1 MFNTK
6 VSSGEP
12 TRILTYSLNRPVTV
26 SLALYILVWLIKY
39 VDTFALRLDEKI
51 GEAILTKALGFIL
64 VVIYVWAC
72 GRKLR
77 DIGFHSRNLGKVLL
91 IAFAGFGSLYAIAFV
106 TQLLLLRS
114 SGEDAKFVLSAVD
127 PRTGMS
133 GGLLFGIWLLASN
146 LVNSAMEDGLFRG
159 VMIRLFLVRFSGWG
173 AIILQAI
180 LFSLWHVSWPLRRLL
195 DGQATLG
202 EAAFEA
208 FGLLLATLISGVV
221 YGYFYY
227 KTDNLWGV
235 FVGHTINNGIF
246 NVLFIQT
253 SIGMQA
259 GTEFGPFLA
268 FFLGGYVL
276 QIPIIALVTNRLK
289 TPEVKPWS
297 EFSMGKDM
305 PTPKMGI

>member
-1 MFNTK
+1 MSNIQ
-6 VSSGEP
+6 SSTREP
-12 TRILTYSLNRPVTV
+12 NRILAYSLKRPVLV
-26 SLALYILVWLIKY
+26 SFALYILAWVIKY
-39 VDTFALRLDEKI
+39 LDTFLFRLDELI
-51 GEAILTKALGFIL
+51 GEAFLTKSLGFIL
-64 VVIYVWAC
+64 VVVYVWVC

-91 IAFAGFGSLYAIAFV
+91 IALAGFGFLYAIAFV

-114 SGEDAKFVLSAVD
+114 SGEDARFVLSAVD

-133 GGLLFGIWLLASN
+133 GGLLFGIWLVVAN

-159 VMIRLFLVRFSGWG
+159 VMIRLLLVRFSGWG
-173 AIILQAI
+173 AIILQAA

-195 DGQATLG
+195 DGQAALG

-208 FGLLLATLISGVV
+208 FGLLLATLISGIV

-227 KTDNLWGV
+227 KTDNLWGA
-235 FVGHTINNGIF
+235 FVGHTINNSIF

-253 SIGMQA
+253 SAGMQA

-268 FFLGGYVL
+268 LFLGGYVL
-276 QIPIIALVTNRLK
+276 LIPIIALVTNRLM
-289 TPEVKPWS
+289 TPEVTPWG
-297 EFSMGKDM
+297 EFSVGENK
-305 PTPKMGI
+305 PFPKKGN

>member
-1 MFNTK
+1 MSNIQ
-6 VSSGEP
+6 SSTREP
-12 TRILTYSLNRPVTV
+12 NRILAYSLKRPVLV
-26 SLALYILVWLIKY
+26 SFALYILAWVIKY
-39 VDTFALRLDEKI
+39 LDTFLFRLDELI
-51 GEAILTKALGFIL
+51 GEAFLTKSLGFIL
-64 VVIYVWAC
+64 VVVYVWVC

-91 IAFAGFGSLYAIAFV
+91 TALAGFGFLYAIAFV

-114 SGEDAKFVLSAVD
+114 SGEDARFVLSAVD

-133 GGLLFGIWLLASN
+133 GGLLFGIWLVVAN

-159 VMIRLFLVRFSGWG
+159 VMIRLLLVRFSGWG
-173 AIILQAI
+173 AIILQAA

-195 DGQATLG
+195 DGQAALG

-208 FGLLLATLISGVV
+208 FGLLLATLISGIV

-227 KTDNLWGV
+227 KTDNLWGA
-235 FVGHTINNGIF
+235 FVGHTINNSIF

-253 SIGMQA
+253 SAGMQA

-268 FFLGGYVL
+268 LFLGGYVL
-276 QIPIIALVTNRLK
+276 LIPIIALVTNRLMI
-289 TPEVKPWS
+289 PEVTPWG
-297 EFSMGKDM
+297 EFSVGENK
-305 PTPKMGI
+305 PIPKKGN

>member
-1 MFNTK
+1 MSNTNPGNIK
-6 VSSGEP
+6 P
-12 TRILTYSLNRPVTV
+12 NKILTYSLKRPVMA
-26 SLALYILVWLIKY
+26 SLILYILVWFIKY

-64 VVIYVWAC
+64 VLLYVWFC

-77 DIGFHSRNLGKVLL
+77 DIGFHSRNLVEVLL
-91 IAFAGFGSLYAIAFV
+91 MAFAGFGFLYAFAFV
-106 TQLLLLRS
+106 TQLFILRS
-114 SGEDAKFVLSAVD
+114 SGEEARFILSAVD
-127 PRTGMS
+127 PKTGMS
-133 GGLLFGIWLLASN
+133 GGLLFGIWLLVTN

-159 VMIRLFLVRFSGWG
+159 VMIRLLSVRFSGWG
-173 AIILQAI
+173 AIFLQAV
-180 LFSLWHVSWPLRRLL
+180 LFSLWHISWPIRRLL
-195 DGQATLG
+195 DGNATPG

-227 KTDNLWGV
+227 KTDNLWGA

-253 SIGMQA
+253 SVGMQA
-259 GTEFGPFLA
+259 GTEFGPFLF

-276 QIPIIALVTNRLK
+276 LIPIIALVTNRLM
-289 TPEVKPWS
+289 TPIVRPWGEFNLS
-297 EFSMGKDM
+297 ENM
-305 PTPKMGI
+305 PIPEKGN

>member
-1 MFNTK
+1 MSNTK
-6 VSSGEP
+6 PSNNEAN
-12 TRILTYSLNRPVTV
+12 RIITYSIKRPVLV
-26 SLALYILVWLIKY
+26 SLTLYILVWIIKY

-64 VVIYVWAC
+64 VLVYVWAC

-77 DIGFHSRNLGKVLL
+77 DIGLHSRNLVKVLL
-91 IAFAGFGSLYAIAFV
+91 IAFAGFGFLYAFAFI
-106 TQLLLLRS
+106 TQLLILRS
-114 SGEDAKFVLSAVD
+114 SGEEARFILSAVD

-133 GGLLFGIWLLASN
+133 GGLLFGIWLLAAN

-159 VMIRLFLVRFSGWG
+159 VMIRLLLVRFSGWG
-173 AIILQAI
+173 AIIFQAF
-180 LFSLWHVSWPLRRLL
+180 LFSLWHISWPIRRLL
-195 DGQATLG
+195 DGNATPG

-208 FGLLLATLISGVV
+208 SGLLLATLISGIV

-227 KTDNLWGV
+227 KTDNLWGA

-253 SIGMQA
+253 SAGMQA

-268 FFLGGYVL
+268 FFLGGYIL
-276 QIPIIALVTNRLK
+276 LIPIIGLVTNRLM
-289 TPEVKPWS
+289 TPTVKPWGEFNIS
-297 EFSMGKDM
+297 ENTPIAEMGK
-305 PTPKMGI
+305 